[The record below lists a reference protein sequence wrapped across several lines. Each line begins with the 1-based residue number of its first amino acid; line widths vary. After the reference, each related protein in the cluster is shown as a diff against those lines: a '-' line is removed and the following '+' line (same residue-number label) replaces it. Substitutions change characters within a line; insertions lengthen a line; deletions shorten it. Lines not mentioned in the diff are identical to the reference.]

1 VIAIVWQSTRA
12 DTDEP
17 LRERLMT
24 SRPRW
29 RVTIGL
35 ALVLATLAA
44 SCGREAARCQTH
56 RVTGGEVTECQ

>member
-1 VIAIVWQSTRA
+1 MS
-12 DTDEP
+12 
-17 LRERLMT
+17 

-29 RVTIGL
+29 RVTIGV

-44 SCGREAARCQTH
+44 SCGRETARCQTH

>member
-1 VIAIVWQSTRA
+1 MS
-12 DTDEP
+12 
-17 LRERLMT
+17 

-29 RVTIGL
+29 LVTIGV

-44 SCGREAARCQTH
+44 SCGRETARCQTH